1 MLEERSGT
9 RQDLTDVEFSE
20 TEPSSALKQLLIAHE
35 MINIYKLNKER
46 NINLKLFPK
55 LNETPQTDRSKIH
68 SIHSKLLK
76 HLPY

>member
-46 NINLKLFPK
+46 KRKEMRGVSLVHQYRTALW
-55 LNETPQTDRSKIH
+55 T
-68 SIHSKLLK
+68 
-76 HLPY
+76 